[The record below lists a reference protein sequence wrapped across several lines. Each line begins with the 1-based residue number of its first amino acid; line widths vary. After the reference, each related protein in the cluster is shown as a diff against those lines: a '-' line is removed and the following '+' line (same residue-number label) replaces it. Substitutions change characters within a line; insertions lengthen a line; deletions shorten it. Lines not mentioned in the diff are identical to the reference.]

1 MGGLYIKTIFEAYTI
16 GFSRTNDLLND
27 VTTFFKSNSDIRTLN
42 HTKKVAEEAVR
53 IANLYGEDTS
63 KLEQAALLHDIS
75 NVVPVTNMLQTAEEL
90 SILIL
95 EEERKYSRI
104 IHQKLSKVM
113 AQEIFLI
120 DDADILSA
128 IECHTTLKSNSTMID
143 KILFISDKISFD
155 LPGEHKYL
163 LDIRSKVDGGYI
175 NDAILIYLNSIW
187 EQRDKLKLIHPWLIN
202 AREEL
207 LLQV

>member
-1 MGGLYIKTIFEAYTI
+1 
-16 GFSRTNDLLND
+16 
-27 VTTFFKSNSDIRTLN
+27 
-42 HTKKVAEEAVR
+42 
-53 IANLYGEDTS
+53 
-63 KLEQAALLHDIS
+63 
-75 NVVPVTNMLQTAEEL
+75 MLQTAEEL

-104 IHQKLSKVM
+104 IHQKLSKAM

>member
-1 MGGLYIKTIFEAYTI
+1 
-16 GFSRTNDLLND
+16 
-27 VTTFFKSNSDIRTLN
+27 
-42 HTKKVAEEAVR
+42 
-53 IANLYGEDTS
+53 
-63 KLEQAALLHDIS
+63 
-75 NVVPVTNMLQTAEEL
+75 MLQTAEEL

>member
-1 MGGLYIKTIFEAYTI
+1 MKAISELNRGGLYIKTIFEAYTI

-104 IHQKLSKVM
+104 IHQKLSKAM

-155 LPGEHKYL
+155 LPGEHKCQHQL
-163 LDIRSKVDGGYI
+163 KITQNNQSKI
-175 NDAILIYLNSIW
+175 PQN
-187 EQRDKLKLIHPWLIN
+187 Q
-202 AREEL
+202 
-207 LLQV
+207 Q

>member
-1 MGGLYIKTIFEAYTI
+1 
-16 GFSRTNDLLND
+16 
-27 VTTFFKSNSDIRTLN
+27 
-42 HTKKVAEEAVR
+42 
-53 IANLYGEDTS
+53 
-63 KLEQAALLHDIS
+63 
-75 NVVPVTNMLQTAEEL
+75 VVPVTNMLQTAEEL

-104 IHQKLSKVM
+104 IHQKLSKAM